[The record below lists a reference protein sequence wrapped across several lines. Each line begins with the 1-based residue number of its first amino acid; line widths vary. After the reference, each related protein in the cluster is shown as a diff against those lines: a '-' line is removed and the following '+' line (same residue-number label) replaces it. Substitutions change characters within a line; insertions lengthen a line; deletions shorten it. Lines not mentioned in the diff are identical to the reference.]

1 LRATLS
7 MHVPQDITKLPNINK
22 KFLFSFFSCI
32 IAGKES
38 ENKMV
43 GKIILASSSPR
54 RADILRKHNIGFE
67 IIPSPYVED
76 HSRTDF
82 SYDFIENLAY
92 NKAKAVVTIVNEQ
105 SLIVGADTIVVLDGK
120 ILGKP
125 NGYDGAFEMLKN
137 LSGKTHHVVTAIA
150 IINSTTGDYKIKS
163 TTSEVAFENLTDEQ
177 IKYYIDNFKPFDKAG
192 SYGIQEMPDGYI
204 KSFTG
209 DLENIIGISSKTLL
223 EMIGE
228 GNTL

>member
-1 LRATLS
+1 MQLMRE
-7 MHVPQDITKLPNINK
+7 PQDTTKLPSINK
-22 KFLFSFFSCI
+22 KFLFLFFSCI
-32 IAGKES
+32 IAGQES

-54 RADILRKHNIGFE
+54 RADILKKHNIEFK

-76 HSRTDF
+76 HSTTDF

-92 NKAKAVVTIVNEQ
+92 NKAKAVVPLVNEQ

-137 LSGKTHHVVTAIA
+137 LSGKTHHVVTAIVVMDSDTQ
-150 IINSTTGDYKIKS
+150 NYKKQS
-163 TTSEVAFENLTDEQ
+163 TTSEVTFENLTDEQ

-192 SYGIQEMPDGYI
+192 SYGIQEMPKGYI
-204 KSFTG
+204 KSYTG

-223 EMIGE
+223 EMIS
-228 GNTL
+228 

>member
-1 LRATLS
+1 MRATLS

-82 SYDFIENLAY
+82 SYDFIENLAC
-92 NKAKAVVTIVNEQ
+92 NKAKAVVPLVNEL

-163 TTSEVAFENLTDEQ
+163 TTSEVVFENLTDEQ

>member
-1 LRATLS
+1 MQLMRE
-7 MHVPQDITKLPNINK
+7 PQDTTKLPSINK
-22 KFLFSFFSCI
+22 KFLFLFFSCI

-54 RADILRKHNIGFE
+54 RADILKKHNIEFK

-92 NKAKAVVTIVNEQ
+92 NKAKAVVPLVKEPSTI
-105 SLIVGADTIVVLDGK
+105 IAADTIVVLDGK

-125 NGYDGAFEMLKN
+125 DGYDGAFEMLKS
-137 LSGKTHHVVTAIA
+137 LSGKTHHVVSAIVVMDSDTQ
-150 IINSTTGDYKIKS
+150 NYKKQS
-163 TTSEVAFENLTDEQ
+163 TTSEVTFENLTDEQ

-192 SYGIQEMPDGYI
+192 SYGIQEMPKGYI
-204 KSFTG
+204 KSYTG

-223 EMIGE
+223 EM
-228 GNTL
+228 LSL

>member
-1 LRATLS
+1 MRATLS

-92 NKAKAVVTIVNEQ
+92 NKAKAVVPIVNEQ

-125 NGYDGAFEMLKN
+125 NGYNGAFEMLKN

>member
-1 LRATLS
+1 MQLMRE
-7 MHVPQDITKLPNINK
+7 PQDTTKLPSINK
-22 KFLFSFFSCI
+22 KFLFLFFSCI

-54 RADILRKHNIGFE
+54 RADILKKHNIEFK

-76 HSRTDF
+76 HSTTDF

-92 NKAKAVVTIVNEQ
+92 NKAKAVVPLVNEQ

-125 NGYDGAFEMLKN
+125 DGYDGAFEMLKN
-137 LSGKTHHVVTAIA
+137 LSGKTHHVVTAIVVMDSDTQ
-150 IINSTTGDYKIKS
+150 NYKKQS
-163 TTSEVAFENLTDEQ
+163 TTSEVTFENLTDEQ
-177 IKYYIDNFKPFDKAG
+177 IKYYIENFKPFDKAG
-192 SYGIQEMPDGYI
+192 SYGIQEMPKGYI
-204 KSFTG
+204 KSYTG

-223 EMIGE
+223 EMIS
-228 GNTL
+228 

>member
-1 LRATLS
+1 MQLMRE
-7 MHVPQDITKLPNINK
+7 PQDTTKLPSINK
-22 KFLFSFFSCI
+22 KFLFLFFSCI

-54 RADILRKHNIGFE
+54 RADILKKHNIEFK

-82 SYDFIENLAY
+82 SYAFIENLAY
-92 NKAKAVVTIVNEQ
+92 NKAKAVVPLVKEPSTI
-105 SLIVGADTIVVLDGK
+105 IAADTIVVLDGK

-125 NGYDGAFEMLKN
+125 DGYDGAFEMLKS
-137 LSGKTHHVVTAIA
+137 LSGKTHHVVSAIVVMDSDTQ
-150 IINSTTGDYKIKS
+150 NYKKQS
-163 TTSEVAFENLTDEQ
+163 TTSEVTFENLTDEQ

-192 SYGIQEMPDGYI
+192 SYGIQEMPKGYI
-204 KSFTG
+204 KSYTG

-223 EMIGE
+223 EM
-228 GNTL
+228 LSL

>member
-1 LRATLS
+1 MQLMRE
-7 MHVPQDITKLPNINK
+7 PQDTIKLPSINK
-22 KFLFSFFSCI
+22 KFLFLFFSCI

-54 RADILRKHNIGFE
+54 RADILKKHNIEFK

-76 HSRTDF
+76 HSTTDF
-82 SYDFIENLAY
+82 SYAFIENLAY
-92 NKAKAVVTIVNEQ
+92 NKAKAVVPLVKEPSTI
-105 SLIVGADTIVVLDGK
+105 IAADTIVVLDGK

-125 NGYDGAFEMLKN
+125 DGYDGAFDMLKS
-137 LSGKTHHVVTAIA
+137 LSGKTHHVVSAIVVMDSDTQ
-150 IINSTTGDYKIKS
+150 NYKKQS
-163 TTSEVAFENLTDEQ
+163 TTSEVTFENLTDEQ

-192 SYGIQEMPDGYI
+192 SYGIQEMPKGYI
-204 KSFTG
+204 KSYTG

-223 EMIGE
+223 EM
-228 GNTL
+228 LS

>member
-1 LRATLS
+1 
-7 MHVPQDITKLPNINK
+7 
-22 KFLFSFFSCI
+22 
-32 IAGKES
+32 
-38 ENKMV
+38 MV

-92 NKAKAVVTIVNEQ
+92 NKAKAVVPLVNEPA
-105 SLIVGADTIVVLDGK
+105 LIIGADTIVVLDGK

-177 IKYYIDNFKPFDKAG
+177 IKYYIGNFKPFDKAG

-209 DLENIIGISSKTLL
+209 DLENIIGISSKTLF

>member
-1 LRATLS
+1 MQLMRE
-7 MHVPQDITKLPNINK
+7 PQDTTKLPSINK
-22 KFLFSFFSCI
+22 KFLFLFFSCI

-54 RADILRKHNIGFE
+54 RADILKKHNIEFK

-76 HSRTDF
+76 HSTTDF

-92 NKAKAVVTIVNEQ
+92 NKAKAVVPLVNEQ

-137 LSGKTHHVVTAIA
+137 LSGKTHHVVTAIVVMDSDTQ
-150 IINSTTGDYKIKS
+150 NFKKQS
-163 TTSEVAFENLTDEQ
+163 TTSEVTFENLTDEQ

-192 SYGIQEMPDGYI
+192 SYGIQEMPKGYI
-204 KSFTG
+204 KSYTG

-223 EMIGE
+223 EMIS
-228 GNTL
+228 

>member
-1 LRATLS
+1 MQLMRE
-7 MHVPQDITKLPNINK
+7 PQDTIKLPSINK
-22 KFLFSFFSCI
+22 KFLFLFFSCI

-54 RADILRKHNIGFE
+54 RADILKKHNIEFK

-76 HSRTDF
+76 HSTTDF
-82 SYDFIENLAY
+82 SYAFIENLAY
-92 NKAKAVVTIVNEQ
+92 NKAKAVVPLVKEPSTI
-105 SLIVGADTIVVLDGK
+105 IAADTIVVLDGK

-125 NGYDGAFEMLKN
+125 NGYDGAFDMLKS
-137 LSGKTHHVVTAIA
+137 LSGKTHHVVSAIVVMDSDTQ
-150 IINSTTGDYKIKS
+150 NYKKQS
-163 TTSEVAFENLTDEQ
+163 TTSEVTFENLTDEQ

-192 SYGIQEMPDGYI
+192 SYGIQEMPKGYI
-204 KSFTG
+204 KSYTG

-223 EMIGE
+223 EM
-228 GNTL
+228 LS

>member
-1 LRATLS
+1 MQLMRE
-7 MHVPQDITKLPNINK
+7 PQDTTKLPSINK

-32 IAGKES
+32 IASKES

-54 RADILRKHNIGFE
+54 RADILKKHNIEFK

-92 NKAKAVVTIVNEQ
+92 NKAKAVVPLVKEQ

-137 LSGKTHHVVTAIA
+137 LSGKTHHVVTAIVVMDSDTQ
-150 IINSTTGDYKIKS
+150 NYKKQS
-163 TTSEVAFENLTDEQ
+163 TTSEVTFENLTDEQ

-192 SYGIQEMPDGYI
+192 SYGIQEMPKGYI
-204 KSFTG
+204 KSYTG

-223 EMIGE
+223 EMIS
-228 GNTL
+228 

>member
-1 LRATLS
+1 MRATLS

-22 KFLFSFFSCI
+22 KFLFSFFFCI
-32 IAGKES
+32 ITGKES

-92 NKAKAVVTIVNEQ
+92 NKAKAVVPLVNEPA
-105 SLIVGADTIVVLDGK
+105 LIIGADTIVVLDGK

>member
-1 LRATLS
+1 MQLMRE
-7 MHVPQDITKLPNINK
+7 PQDTTKLPSINK
-22 KFLFSFFSCI
+22 KFLFLFFSCI

-54 RADILRKHNIGFE
+54 RADILKKHNIEFK

-76 HSRTDF
+76 HSTTDF
-82 SYDFIENLAY
+82 SYAFIENLAY
-92 NKAKAVVTIVNEQ
+92 NKAKAVVPLVKEPSTI
-105 SLIVGADTIVVLDGK
+105 IAADTIVVLDGK

-125 NGYDGAFEMLKN
+125 DGYDGAFEMLKS
-137 LSGKTHHVVTAIA
+137 LSGKTHHVVTAIVVMDSDTQ
-150 IINSTTGDYKIKS
+150 NYKKQS
-163 TTSEVAFENLTDEQ
+163 TTSEVTFENLTDEQ

-192 SYGIQEMPDGYI
+192 SYGIQEMPKGYI
-204 KSFTG
+204 KSYTG

-223 EMIGE
+223 EMIS
-228 GNTL
+228 L

>member
-1 LRATLS
+1 
-7 MHVPQDITKLPNINK
+7 
-22 KFLFSFFSCI
+22 
-32 IAGKES
+32 
-38 ENKMV
+38 MV

-54 RADILRKHNIGFE
+54 RADILKKHNIEFE

-92 NKAKAVVTIVNEQ
+92 NKAKAVVPLVNEPA
-105 SLIVGADTIVVLDGK
+105 LIIGADTIVVLDGK

-163 TTSEVAFENLTDEQ
+163 TTSEVAFKNLTDEQ

-192 SYGIQEMPDGYI
+192 SYGIQELPKGFVKKVDGEI
-204 KSFTG
+204 
-209 DLENIIGISSKTLL
+209 DNVIGLPAKTLKEL
-223 EMIGE
+223 
-228 GNTL
+228 LQLDYS

>member
-1 LRATLS
+1 MQLMRE
-7 MHVPQDITKLPNINK
+7 PQDTTKLPSINK
-22 KFLFSFFSCI
+22 KFLFLFFSCI

-54 RADILRKHNIGFE
+54 RADILKKHNIEFK

-76 HSRTDF
+76 HSTTDF

-92 NKAKAVVTIVNEQ
+92 NKAKAVVPLVNEQ

-137 LSGKTHHVVTAIA
+137 LSGKTHHVVTAIVVMDSDTQ
-150 IINSTTGDYKIKS
+150 NYKKQS
-163 TTSEVAFENLTDEQ
+163 TTSEVTFENLTDEH
-177 IKYYIDNFKPFDKAG
+177 IKYHTDNFKPFDKAG
-192 SYGIQEMPDGYI
+192 SYGIQEMPKGYI
-204 KSFTG
+204 KSYTG

-223 EMIGE
+223 EMIS
-228 GNTL
+228 

>member
-1 LRATLS
+1 
-7 MHVPQDITKLPNINK
+7 
-22 KFLFSFFSCI
+22 
-32 IAGKES
+32 
-38 ENKMV
+38 MV

-92 NKAKAVVTIVNEQ
+92 NKAKAVVPLVNEPA
-105 SLIVGADTIVVLDGK
+105 LIIGADTIVVLDGK

-150 IINSTTGDYKIKS
+150 ITNSTTGDYKIKS

-177 IKYYIDNFKPFDKAG
+177 IKYYIGNFKPFDKAG

>member
-1 LRATLS
+1 MQLMRE
-7 MHVPQDITKLPNINK
+7 PQDTTKLPSINK
-22 KFLFSFFSCI
+22 KFLFLFFSCI

-54 RADILRKHNIGFE
+54 RADILKKHNIEFK

-76 HSRTDF
+76 HSTTDF

-92 NKAKAVVTIVNEQ
+92 NKAKAVVPLVNEQ

-125 NGYDGAFEMLKN
+125 DGYDGAFDMLKS
-137 LSGKTHHVVTAIA
+137 LSGKTHHVVTAIVVMDSDTQ
-150 IINSTTGDYKIKS
+150 NYKKQS
-163 TTSEVAFENLTDEQ
+163 TTSEVTFENLTDEQ

-192 SYGIQEMPDGYI
+192 SYGIQEMPKGYI
-204 KSFTG
+204 KSYTG

-223 EMIGE
+223 EMIS
-228 GNTL
+228 

>member
-1 LRATLS
+1 
-7 MHVPQDITKLPNINK
+7 
-22 KFLFSFFSCI
+22 
-32 IAGKES
+32 
-38 ENKMV
+38 MV

-54 RADILRKHNIGFE
+54 RADILKKHNIGFE

-92 NKAKAVVTIVNEQ
+92 NKAKAVVPLVQEP
-105 SLIVGADTIVVLDGK
+105 SLIIGADTIVVLDGK

-150 IINSTTGDYKIKS
+150 VVNSADGKCKIKS
-163 TTSEVAFENLTDEQ
+163 TTSEVTFEDLTDEQ

-209 DLENIIGISSKTLL
+209 DLENIIGISSETLL
-223 EMIGE
+223 GMIGK
-228 GNTL
+228 N

>member
-1 LRATLS
+1 MQLMRE
-7 MHVPQDITKLPNINK
+7 PQDTTKLPSINK
-22 KFLFSFFSCI
+22 KFLFLFFSCI

-54 RADILRKHNIGFE
+54 RADILKKHNIEFK

-76 HSRTDF
+76 HSTTDF

-92 NKAKAVVTIVNEQ
+92 NKAKAVVPLVNEQ

-125 NGYDGAFEMLKN
+125 DGYDGAFEMLKN
-137 LSGKTHHVVTAIA
+137 LSGKTHHVVTAIVVMDSDTQ
-150 IINSTTGDYKIKS
+150 NYKKQS
-163 TTSEVAFENLTDEQ
+163 TTSEVTFENLTDEQ
-177 IKYYIDNFKPFDKAG
+177 IKYYIENFKPFDKAG
-192 SYGIQEMPDGYI
+192 SYGIQEMPKGYI
-204 KSFTG
+204 KSYTG

-223 EMIGE
+223 EM
-228 GNTL
+228 LSL

>member
-1 LRATLS
+1 MRATLS

-92 NKAKAVVTIVNEQ
+92 NKAKAVVPIVNEQ

-125 NGYDGAFEMLKN
+125 NGYDEAFEMLKN

>member
-1 LRATLS
+1 MQLMRE
-7 MHVPQDITKLPNINK
+7 PQDTTKLPSINK
-22 KFLFSFFSCI
+22 KFLFLFFSCI

-54 RADILRKHNIGFE
+54 RADILKKHNIEFK

-76 HSRTDF
+76 HSTTDF
-82 SYDFIENLAY
+82 SYAFIENLAY
-92 NKAKAVVTIVNEQ
+92 NKAKAVVPLVNEQ

-125 NGYDGAFEMLKN
+125 NGYVGAFEMLKN
-137 LSGKTHHVVTAIA
+137 LSGKTHHVVTAIVVMDSDTQ
-150 IINSTTGDYKIKS
+150 NYKKQS
-163 TTSEVAFENLTDEQ
+163 TTSEVTFENLTDEQ

-192 SYGIQEMPDGYI
+192 SYGIQEMPKGYI
-204 KSFTG
+204 KSYTG

-223 EMIGE
+223 EM
-228 GNTL
+228 LS

>member
-1 LRATLS
+1 MQLMRE
-7 MHVPQDITKLPNINK
+7 PQDTTKLPSINK
-22 KFLFSFFSCI
+22 KFLFLFFSCI

-54 RADILRKHNIGFE
+54 RADILKKHNIEFE

-92 NKAKAVVTIVNEQ
+92 NKAKAVVPLVKEQ

-137 LSGKTHHVVTAIA
+137 LSGKTHHVVTAIVVMDSDTQ
-150 IINSTTGDYKIKS
+150 NYKKQS
-163 TTSEVAFENLTDEQ
+163 TTSEVTFENLTDEQ

-192 SYGIQEMPDGYI
+192 SYGIQEMPKGYI
-204 KSFTG
+204 KSYTG

-223 EMIGE
+223 EMIS
-228 GNTL
+228 